1 MSRIPLPRLPRRLR
15 LPSGLPLPPSP
26 PLPPRPPLP
35 LTAAAISLLVALPL
49 LALWRLP
56 RPQAEGLEKLLSAA
70 SLLQSFDPS
79 PDRPVPALWQE
90 RLGTPLA
97 TALWRR
103 QSRTWWQFWGI
114 HSDVPP
120 YLALPAVGPLSGP
133 PASLPPHSLRVDDV
147 VVLAPDAL
155 SRRLLQDR
163 LLPRQ
168 RRSQGLQGRCAER
181 LRREQAVFWDPGA
194 LGVILGPLAP
204 LLQEFQ
210 EGCLVLEL
218 DPLGLRWQG
227 EAASVEGVLLPL
239 PSRAPLSDVPLQ
251 PPLPADRLLELEGD
265 ALAPLLRG
273 LLSRQLIREPL
284 SRTYRLDARR
294 QELLRQAPFRL
305 RLRPLPQGPFQAA
318 LELQLEL
325 GSERQA
331 WQALLRD
338 LATSLRAQQ
347 LRGVAPAPAA
357 PLPAA
362 APAAPLPPGDPLRA
376 IDWQRQDGQL
386 VGGWRWLQA
395 PDGRA
400 QVLFFLGP
408 PPVAPRPMGEETLR
422 PAAGELRLRARPA
435 ALEAVGLLPP
445 DLPPLLRRSE
455 QLWVEAVP
463 PPGVSASQPLSRLT
477 GRLQVRR

>member
-1 MSRIPLPRLPRRLR
+1 MSRIRL
-15 LPSGLPLPPSP
+15 
-26 PLPPRPPLP
+26 PRPPLP
-35 LTAAAISLLVALPL
+35 LTAAAIGLLLGLPL
-49 LALWRLP
+49 VSLWRLP

-70 SLLQSFDPS
+70 SLVQSFDPS

-133 PASLPPHSLRVDDV
+133 PASLPPHALRVDDV

-181 LRREQAVFWDPGA
+181 LRRQQAVFWDPGA
-194 LGVILGPLAP
+194 LGVIVGPLAP

-239 PSRAPLSDVPLQ
+239 PGNAPLADVPLQ

-265 ALAPLLRG
+265 SLAPLLRG

-318 LELQLEL
+318 LELQLEI
-325 GSERQA
+325 GSNRQA

-347 LRGVAPAPAA
+347 LRGVAPAPASAASA
-357 PLPAA
+357 PTAA
-362 APAAPLPPGDPLRA
+362 TPTPEAPAATPAPAPSANAIPGDPLRA
-376 IDWQRQDGQL
+376 IDWQRQDDGRL

-400 QVLFFLGP
+400 QVLLFLGP
-408 PPVAPRPMGEETLR
+408 PPLSPKPMGEETLR
-422 PAAGELRLRARPA
+422 PSPGELRLRARPV

-445 DLPPLLRRSE
+445 QLPPLLRRSE

-463 PPGVSASQPLSRLT
+463 PAGVGATQPISRLT
-477 GRLQVRR
+477 GRLQVPR

>member
-1 MSRIPLPRLPRRLR
+1 MSRIPLPRLPQRLSLPWRLR
-15 LPSGLPLPPSP
+15 
-26 PLPPRPPLP
+26 LPPRPPLP
-35 LTAAAISLLVALPL
+35 LTAAAISLLLGLPL
-49 LALWRLP
+49 VALWRLP

-79 PDRPVPALWQE
+79 PNRPVPALWQE

-133 PASLPPHSLRVDDV
+133 PASLPPHALRVDDV
-147 VVLAPDAL
+147 VVLSPDAL

-181 LRREQAVFWDPGA
+181 LRRQQAVFWDPGA
-194 LGVILGPLAP
+194 LGVIVGPLAP

-239 PSRAPLSDVPLQ
+239 PGSAPLADVPLQ

-265 ALAPLLRG
+265 SLAPLLRG

-325 GSERQA
+325 GSDRQA

-347 LRGVAPAPAA
+347 LRGVAPAPAVPATPA
-357 PLPAA
+357 PSADA
-362 APAAPLPPGDPLRA
+362 VAKANPGDPLRA
-376 IDWQRQDGQL
+376 IDWQRQDDGRL
-386 VGGWRWLQA
+386 VGGWRWLQS

-408 PPVAPRPMGEETLR
+408 PPASPKPMGEETLR
-422 PAAGELRLRARPA
+422 PSPGELRLRARPA

-445 DLPPLLRRSE
+445 QLPPLLRRSE

-463 PPGVSASQPLSRLT
+463 PPGVAATQPISRLT
-477 GRLQVRR
+477 GRLQVPR